1 MKKNKPGAPGWVFPV
16 AIIVLMT
23 MQLSLK
29 TEDVRAHQIDTIYG
43 ETLALVDE
51 KMSDEPYWH
60 ELSRS
65 EQNSY
70 EPYRYF

>member
-1 MKKNKPGAPGWVFPV
+1 MKENKSGAPRWVLPV
-16 AIIVLMT
+16 AIIVLIT

-29 TEDVRAHQIDTIYG
+29 TDDVRAQKIDTLYG
-43 ETLALVDE
+43 ESLDLVNE
-51 KMSDEPYWH
+51 TVSDGPYWH

-65 EQNSY
+65 EQNSD